1 MRGAIILSIALVFI
15 FLSAIIGAALISGDH
30 VGSQGGISITV
41 TGTSVA
47 SDGINFYASYAPKEV
62 ISALN
67 NLTSSTSTMTLP
79 HGSDI
84 YTRTGYFE
92 ETFPNATGAIS
103 GTYESN
109 AMLIQIYYDNIT
121 FNIAVRGSNGLSY
134 GIPVSNTSVVYFI
147 PHHINETSEM
157 TLVMFYVG
165 VHYYLVH
172 HQPLY
177 RNVNEGTL
185 GISASENAETY
196 GNVAGGGFV
205 PYIVCCHPGDCACSG
220 SGDQSWSGSS
230 CKWYNNDSY
239 DCEKI
244 DTFQISATI
253 CYDSSGVITGVLNT
267 QTCVQDLIEGPG
279 CDGEPADYVY
289 DSGNFLVQDTKGF
302 SYTSSID
309 SGTNC
314 YPINYVDQD
323 TTITG
328 TIHLCWVGPCC
339 DLEGANGQVSLNVP
353 QLS

>member
-1 MRGAIILSIALVFI
+1 MGNII
-15 FLSAIIGAALISGDH
+15 
-30 VGSQGGISITV
+30 V
-41 TGTSVA
+41 T
-47 SDGINFYASYAPKEV
+47 
-62 ISALN
+62 
-67 NLTSSTSTMTLP
+67 
-79 HGSDI
+79 
-84 YTRTGYFE
+84 
-92 ETFPNATGAIS
+92 
-103 GTYESN
+103 ESFVP
-109 AMLIQIYYDNIT
+109 
-121 FNIAVRGSNGLSY
+121 FNICY
-134 GIPVSNTSVVYFI
+134 
-147 PHHINETSEM
+147 
-157 TLVMFYVG
+157 
-165 VHYYLVH
+165 
-172 HQPLY
+172 
-177 RNVNEGTL
+177 
-185 GISASENAETY
+185 
-196 GNVAGGGFV
+196 
-205 PYIVCCHPGDCACSG
+205 HPGDSVCSG

-230 CKWYNNDSY
+230 CKWYNYDSY
-239 DCEKI
+239 DCEQS

-267 QTCVQDLIEGPG
+267 QTCVQDLTEGPG

>member
-1 MRGAIILSIALVFI
+1 MLFKPVIIPMSKW
-15 FLSAIIGAALISGDH
+15 
-30 VGSQGGISITV
+30 SIT
-41 TGTSVA
+41 GTVYINRNNINLATVLIFSANKCDIA
-47 SDGINFYASYAPKEV
+47 SNGVVFYASLAPDEV
-62 ISALN
+62 ITALN
-67 NLTSSTSTMTLP
+67 NLASSTSNMAFP

-84 YTRTGYFE
+84 YTGAGYFE

-103 GTYESN
+103 GIYENN
-109 AMLIQIYYDNIT
+109 AMLIQLYYDNIT
-121 FNIAVRGSNGLSY
+121 FKIAVKGSNGLSY

-157 TLVMFYVG
+157 TLIMFYVG
-165 VHYYLVH
+165 VQYYLVH

-196 GNVAGGGFV
+196 GNIAGGSFV

-230 CKWYNNDSY
+230 CKWYNYDSY
-239 DCEKI
+239 NCEQS

-267 QTCVQDLIEGPG
+267 QTYVQELTE
-279 CDGEPADYVY
+279 
-289 DSGNFLVQDTKGF
+289 
-302 SYTSSID
+302 
-309 SGTNC
+309 
-314 YPINYVDQD
+314 
-323 TTITG
+323 
-328 TIHLCWVGPCC
+328 GPCC